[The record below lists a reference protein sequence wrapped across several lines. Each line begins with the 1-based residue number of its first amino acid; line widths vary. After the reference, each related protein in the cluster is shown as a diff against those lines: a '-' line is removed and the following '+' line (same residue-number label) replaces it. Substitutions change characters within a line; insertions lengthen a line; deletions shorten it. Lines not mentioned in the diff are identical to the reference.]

1 MLFTFYV
8 LSCVMLSV
16 LARRATDHF
25 GPEVTLKEETSTN
38 THVSVISS
46 STSPSQVSLSP
57 STPSPIGT
65 ATANN
70 GTTVQSPTATPHS
83 GFTEPSSC
91 TDARR
96 AVLAMDLR
104 HSPNAPLFP
113 SDWPKGCREIQ
124 DSLKQVADAFL
135 PTAYLPKRN
144 FNEVARRE
152 NCRLD
157 VRVRGGAVVLGQAH
171 LEELIA
177 TGLGASMRGAVA
189 VQGRM
194 VCAKLNGTDQRV
206 DVEWMMVPI
215 LKDGDEV

>member
-1 MLFTFYV
+1 MLLTFYV
-8 LSCVMLSV
+8 LSCLMLSV

-25 GPEVTLKEETSTN
+25 GPEVTLRETSTT
-38 THVSVISS
+38 THVSVVS
-46 STSPSQVSLSP
+46 STSPSQVSHESA
-57 STPSPIGT
+57 TPAVTASSDRGT
-65 ATANN
+65 
-70 GTTVQSPTATPHS
+70 QSPTATPHS

-96 AVLAMDLR
+96 AAVAMALA

-113 SDWPKGCREIQ
+113 EDWPAGCREIQ
-124 DSLKQVADAFL
+124 DSLKQIADAFL
-135 PTAYLPKRN
+135 PTAYLPKDK

-177 TGLGASMRGAVA
+177 TGLGASLRGRVA

-194 VCAKLNGTDQRV
+194 VCARLNGTEGERV

-215 LKDGDEV
+215 LKDGNEV

>member
-1 MLFTFYV
+1 MLLTFYI

-16 LARRATDHF
+16 LARRATNHL
-25 GPEVTLKEETSTN
+25 GNGAELTATAT
-38 THVSVISS
+38 TTTTRVSVVSS
-46 STSPSQVSLSP
+46 SQVSPNKLNSP
-57 STPSPIGT
+57 HTVPETNHAP
-65 ATANN
+65 
-70 GTTVQSPTATPHS
+70 TVQTPTNTPHS

-96 AVLAMDLR
+96 AAVAMDLR

-113 SDWPKGCREIQ
+113 ADWPKGCREIQ
-124 DSLKQVADAFL
+124 DSLKQIADAFL
-135 PTAYLPKRN
+135 PTAYLPKER

-157 VRVRGGAVVLGQAH
+157 VRVRGGSVVLGQAH
-171 LEELIA
+171 LEELIE
-177 TGLGASMRGAVA
+177 TGLGTSLRGRVA

-194 VCAKLNGTDQRV
+194 VCAKLNGTDERV

-215 LKDGDEV
+215 LKDGDQV

>member
-1 MLFTFYV
+1 MLLNFYL
-8 LSCVMLSV
+8 LSYVMLSV
-16 LARRATDHF
+16 LARRATD
-25 GPEVTLKEETSTN
+25 GLGNGAELTATGTATT
-38 THVSVISS
+38 THVSVVS
-46 STSPSQVSLSP
+46 SPSQVSHDRLTQHFVP
-57 STPSPIGT
+57 EANRAVQTPT
-65 ATANN
+65 N
-70 GTTVQSPTATPHS
+70 TPHS

-96 AVLAMDLR
+96 AAVAMDLR

-113 SDWPKGCREIQ
+113 ADWPKGCREIQ
-124 DSLKQVADAFL
+124 ESLKQVADAFL
-135 PTAYLPKRN
+135 PTAYLPKER

-171 LEELIA
+171 LEALIA
-177 TGLGASMRGAVA
+177 TGLGTSLRGRVA

-194 VCAKLNGTDQRV
+194 VCAKLNGTDERV

-215 LKDGDEV
+215 LKDGNEI

>member
-1 MLFTFYV
+1 MLLTFYL
-8 LSCVMLSV
+8 LSCVVLSV
-16 LARRATDHF
+16 LARRATD
-25 GPEVTLKEETSTN
+25 GLGNGAELTATGTATT
-38 THVSVISS
+38 THVSVVS
-46 STSPSQVSLSP
+46 SPSQ
-57 STPSPIGT
+57 SPI
-65 ATANN
+65 N
-70 GTTVQSPTATPHS
+70 TPHS

-96 AVLAMDLR
+96 AAVAMDLR

-113 SDWPKGCREIQ
+113 ADWPKGCREIQ
-124 DSLKQVADAFL
+124 ESLKQIADAFL
-135 PTAYLPKRN
+135 PTAYLPKER

-157 VRVRGGAVVLGQAH
+157 VRVRGGSVVLGQAH

-177 TGLGASMRGAVA
+177 TGLGTSLRGRVA

>member
-1 MLFTFYV
+1 MTNMLLTFYL
-8 LSCVMLSV
+8 LSYVMLSV
-16 LARRATDHF
+16 MARRATDHL
-25 GPEVTLKEETSTN
+25 GNGAELTATATSTT

-46 STSPSQVSLSP
+46 SQVSPDKPNLH
-57 STPSPIGT
+57 TVLE
-65 ATANN
+65 ANHDS
-70 GTTVQSPTATPHS
+70 TVQTPTNTPHS

-96 AVLAMDLR
+96 AAVAMDLR

-113 SDWPKGCREIQ
+113 ADWPKGCREIQ
-124 DSLKQVADAFL
+124 DSLKQIADAFL
-135 PTAYLPKRN
+135 PTAYLPRER

-157 VRVRGGAVVLGQAH
+157 VRVRGGSVVLGQAH
-171 LEELIA
+171 LEELIE
-177 TGLGASMRGAVA
+177 TGLGTSLRGRVA

-194 VCAKLNGTDQRV
+194 VCAKLNGTDERV

-215 LKDGDEV
+215 LKDGDQV